1 MGNVLGRVVQGMGN
15 RKFVCSVLLVC
26 LLTCSPTEHIVMHAF
41 FCLFAGVCLPLSKW
55 GIFYS
60 DNITSSKGNI
70 HKSFL
75 LFFFVQAVTL
85 PSNVCDDWLVF
96 GNQEM
101 YNLRKYVLYETCVQN
116 FVYFSSKNLE

>member
-1 MGNVLGRVVQGMGN
+1 MR
-15 RKFVCSVLLVC
+15 FFVC
-26 LLTCSPTEHIVMHAF
+26 LLGCVY
-41 FCLFAGVCLPLSKW
+41 LYLS
-55 GIFYS
+55 GEYFTVT
-60 DNITSSKGNI
+60 TSLLVKGTSINR
-70 HKSFL
+70 FL

-85 PSNVCDDWLVF
+85 PSNVCDDWLIF